1 MKILSLELD
10 AKLHKELKRAALE
23 RDTTIKDLVTEAIK
37 KELENVKL

>member
-10 AKLHKELKRAALE
+10 SELHKELKRAALE

-37 KELENVKL
+37 KELGHDKH